1 MVRLM
6 ARKIE
11 STQPLRSAYDY
22 CLNCPKGVDILKV
35 KSMSLPE
42 LNEARSKCANCI
54 SRDDGIYKLDAIAT
68 AIEAQGKVK
77 QLEAEIAD
85 LQYKNALL
93 ALELLE
99 LQEKPKFTPYRG
111 GKGET
116 YIKRYGAT
124 VANLRAEGKTQK
136 QIAKILGISV
146 ASVNKICKKL

>member
-1 MVRLM
+1 M

-42 LNEARSKCANCI
+42 LNEARTKCANCI

-77 QLEAEIAD
+77 QLEAKIAD

-93 ALELLE
+93 ALEL
-99 LQEKPKFTPYRG
+99 QDKPRFAPYRG

-116 YIKRYGAT
+116 YFKRYGAII
-124 VANLRAEGKTQK
+124 ANLRAEGKTQK
-136 QIAKILGISV
+136 QISEILGISIS
-146 ASVNKICKKL
+146 SVNKICKKL

>member
-1 MVRLM
+1 M
-6 ARKIE
+6 ARKI
-11 STQPLRSAYDY
+11 SSDQPLRSAYDF
-22 CLNCPKGVDILKV
+22 CLDCPKGVDIKGV
-35 KSMSLPE
+35 KNLSLPE
-42 LNEARSKCANCI
+42 LNEARTKCANC
-54 SRDDGIYKLDAIAT
+54 RGKDDGIYKLDAIAT

-93 ALELLE
+93 ALEL
-99 LQEKPKFTPYRG
+99 QEKPKFTPYRG

-116 YIKRYGAT
+116 YFKRYGAT

>member
-11 STQPLRSAYDY
+11 STQPLRSAYDF
-22 CLNCPKGVDILKV
+22 CLDCPKGVDIQGV
-35 KSMSLPE
+35 KDMSLTE
-42 LNEARSKCANCI
+42 LNAARTKCANC
-54 SRDDGIYKLDAIAT
+54 RGKDDGIYKLDAIAT

-77 QLEAEIAD
+77 QLEAKIAD

-93 ALELLE
+93 ALEL
-99 LQEKPKFTPYRG
+99 QDKPRFAPYRG

-116 YIKRYGAT
+116 YFKRYGAT

-136 QIAKILGISV
+136 QISEILGISI

>member
-22 CLNCPKGVDILKV
+22 CLDCPKGVDIQGV
-35 KSMSLPE
+35 KDMSLAE
-42 LNEARSKCANCI
+42 LNEARTICMNC
-54 SRDDGIYKLDAIAT
+54 RGKNGIYKLDAIAT

-93 ALELLE
+93 ALEL
-99 LQEKPKFTPYRG
+99 QDKPRFTPYRG

-136 QIAKILGISV
+136 QISEILGISIS
-146 ASVNKICKKL
+146 SVNKICKKL

>member
-6 ARKIE
+6 ARTIK
-11 STQPLRSAYDY
+11 SDQPLRSAYDY

-42 LNEARSKCANCI
+42 LNEARTKCANCI

-77 QLEAEIAD
+77 QLEDEIAD

-93 ALELLE
+93 ALE

-111 GKGET
+111 GKGST
-116 YIKRYGAT
+116 YFKRYGAT

-136 QIAKILGISV
+136 QISEILGISIS
-146 ASVNKICKKL
+146 SVNKICKKL

>member
-1 MVRLM
+1 M
-6 ARKIE
+6 ARPIE
-11 STQPLRSAYDY
+11 SDQPLRSAYDY

-42 LNEARSKCANCI
+42 LNEARSICSNC
-54 SRDDGIYKLDAIAT
+54 RGKDEGIYKTDAIAT
-68 AIEAQGKVK
+68 AIEAQTKVK
-77 QLEAEIAD
+77 ELEAKIAD
-85 LQYKNALL
+85 LQYKNAIL
-93 ALELLE
+93 ALE

-116 YIKRYGAT
+116 YFRRYGAT

-136 QIAKILGISV
+136 QISEILGISL

>member
-22 CLNCPKGVDILKV
+22 CLDCPKGVDIQGV
-35 KSMSLPE
+35 KDMSLPE
-42 LNEARSKCANCI
+42 LNEARTKCANCI

-93 ALELLE
+93 ALEL
-99 LQEKPKFTPYRG
+99 QDKPRFTPYRG

-136 QIAKILGISV
+136 QISEILGISIS
-146 ASVNKICKKL
+146 SVNKICKKL

>member
-1 MVRLM
+1 M

-42 LNEARSKCANCI
+42 LNEARTKCANCI

-77 QLEAEIAD
+77 QLEDEIAD
-85 LQYKNALL
+85 LQYMNALL
-93 ALELLE
+93 ALE
-99 LQEKPKFTPYRG
+99 LQEKPKFAPYRG

-116 YIKRYGAT
+116 YFKRYGAII
-124 VANLRAEGKTQK
+124 ANLRAEGKTQK
-136 QIAKILGISV
+136 QISEILGISIS
-146 ASVNKICKKL
+146 SVNKICKKL